1 MPYTVTPP
9 PPPGLPWT
17 TEWGAPVTYL
27 LGLRMQDRDVL
38 VVGGGRVAQ
47 RRIPVLLD
55 AGARVTLISP
65 TVSAALE
72 DLASAGRLTWYRR
85 PYTPGD
91 VAGPEA
97 PAYWLVHT
105 ATDDPEVNAAVAE
118 EAEGARVW
126 CVRADDRHASSAWT
140 PASGTASGITVGI
153 VASGDPRRAAGLRDA
168 VVDGLADGTL
178 DARRG
183 RERLSGVALVGGGPG
198 DPGLITVRGQ
208 QLLSQAD
215 VVVVDR
221 LAPTSLLDRLPSD
234 VEIIDAAKI
243 PYGRSMSQEAIND
256 ILIDRARRGRFVV
269 RLKGGDSFLFGRGG
283 EEAAACAAAGVP
295 VIAVP
300 GVTSA
305 LAAPAGAGIPATH
318 RGVAQDVHIVSAHV
332 PPGDERSTV
341 DWSGLARAGGTVVV
355 LMGVGHLES
364 VADALVSHGRS
375 ADTPVAVVQ
384 EATLPGQRTVTGTL
398 STIAASARSAGVRP
412 PAVVIIGEVVK
423 TARELDILHTGT
435 PFETRRQV
443 TGRDLQ

>member
-1 MPYTVTPP
+1 M
-9 PPPGLPWT
+9 
-17 TEWGAPVTYL
+17 TYL
-27 LGLRMQDRDVL
+27 LGLRMRGRDVL

-47 RRIPVLLD
+47 RRVPVLIE
-55 AGARVTLISP
+55 AGARVTLVAP
-65 TVSAALE
+65 EASAALE
-72 DLASAGRLTWYRR
+72 DLASAGHLTWHRR
-85 PYTPGD
+85 PYAAGD
-91 VAGPEA
+91 VAGPGA
-97 PAYWLVHT
+97 PAYWLVHA
-105 ATDDPEVNAAVAE
+105 ATDDPGVNAAVAE
-118 EAEGARVW
+118 EAENARVW

-140 PASGTASGITVGI
+140 PASGSAAGVTVGV
-153 VASGDPRRAAGLRDA
+153 VASGDPRRSAGLRDA

-183 RERLSGVALVGGGPG
+183 RERLRGVALVGGGPG

-221 LAPTSLLDRLPSD
+221 LAPTSLLDRLPAD
-234 VEIIDAAKI
+234 VEIVDAAKI
-243 PYGRSMSQEAIND
+243 PYGRSMTQEEINAT
-256 ILIDRARRGRFVV
+256 LVDRAGRGKFVV

-283 EEAAACAAAGVP
+283 EEAAACAAAGIP

-305 LAAPAGAGIPATH
+305 LAAPASAGIPATH
-318 RGVAQDVHIVSAHV
+318 RGVSQDLHIVSAHV

-341 DWSGLARAGGTVVV
+341 DWAGLARAGGTVVV
-355 LMGVGHLES
+355 LMGVERIE
-364 VADALVSHGRS
+364 AIAEALVSHGRS

-398 STIAASARSAGVRP
+398 ATIAAAARSAGVRP

-423 TARELDILHTGT
+423 TARDLDILHTGNQ
-435 PFETRRQV
+435 FETRRLA

>member
-1 MPYTVTPP
+1 M
-9 PPPGLPWT
+9 
-17 TEWGAPVTYL
+17 TYL
-27 LGLRMQDRDVL
+27 LGLRMQGRDVL

-47 RRIPVLLD
+47 RRVPVLIED
-55 AGARVTLISP
+55 GARVTLISP
-65 TVSAALE
+65 EVSAVLE
-72 DLASAGRLTWYRR
+72 DLASAGHLTWHRR
-85 PYTPGD
+85 AYAPGD
-91 VAGPEA
+91 VAGPDA
-97 PAYWLVHT
+97 PAYWLVHA
-105 ATDDPEVNAAVAE
+105 ATDEPGVNAAVAE
-118 EAEGARVW
+118 EAEDARVW
-126 CVRADDRHASSAWT
+126 CVRADDRNASSAWT
-140 PASGTASGITVGI
+140 PASGTASGVTVGV

-183 RERLSGVALVGGGPG
+183 RERLRGVALVGGGPG

-221 LAPTSLLDRLPSD
+221 LAPTSLLDRLPAD
-234 VEIIDAAKI
+234 VEIVDAAKI
-243 PYGRSMSQEAIND
+243 PYGRSMTQEDINAVM
-256 ILIDRARRGRFVV
+256 IDRARQGRFVV

-305 LAAPAGAGIPATH
+305 LAAPASAGIPATH

-332 PPGDERSTV
+332 PPGDDRSTV
-341 DWSGLARAGGTVVV
+341 DWAGLARAGGTVMV
-355 LMGVGHLES
+355 LMGVERIDS
-364 VADALVSHGRS
+364 IADALVSHGRS
-375 ADTPVAVVQ
+375 SDTPVAVVQ

-398 STIAASARSAGVRP
+398 ATIASSVRSAGVRP

-435 PFETRRQV
+435 QFETRRLA

>member
-1 MPYTVTPP
+1 M
-9 PPPGLPWT
+9 
-17 TEWGAPVTYL
+17 
-27 LGLRMQDRDVL
+27 
-38 VVGGGRVAQ
+38 
-47 RRIPVLLD
+47 
-55 AGARVTLISP
+55 
-65 TVSAALE
+65 
-72 DLASAGRLTWYRR
+72 
-85 PYTPGD
+85 
-91 VAGPEA
+91 
-97 PAYWLVHT
+97 
-105 ATDDPEVNAAVAE
+105 NAAVAE
-118 EAEGARVW
+118 EAERARVW

-140 PASGTASGITVGI
+140 PASGTASGITVGV
-153 VASGDPRRAAGLRDA
+153 VASGDPRRSAGLRDA
-168 VVDGLADGTL
+168 VIEGLADGTL

-183 RERLSGVALVGGGPG
+183 RERLRGVALVGGGPG

-221 LAPTSLLDRLPSD
+221 LAPTSLLDRLSAD
-234 VEIIDAAKI
+234 VEIVDAAKI
-243 PYGRSMSQEAIND
+243 PYGRSMTQEEINAT
-256 ILIDRARRGRFVV
+256 LVDRARRGKFVV

-305 LAAPAGAGIPATH
+305 LAAPASAGIPATH

-341 DWSGLARAGGTVVV
+341 DWDGLARAGGTVVA
-355 LMGVGHLES
+355 LMGVERIEA
-364 VADALVSHGRS
+364 VADALVSHGRP

-398 STIAASARSAGVRP
+398 ATIAASARSAGVRP

-423 TARELDILHTGT
+423 TARDLDILHTGT
-435 PFETRRQV
+435 QFETRRLA

>member
-1 MPYTVTPP
+1 M
-9 PPPGLPWT
+9 
-17 TEWGAPVTYL
+17 TYL

-47 RRIPVLLD
+47 RRVPVLIE
-55 AGARVTLISP
+55 AGARVTLIAP
-65 TVSAALE
+65 AVSAALE
-72 DLASAGRLTWYRR
+72 DLSSAGHLTWHRR
-85 PYTPGD
+85 PYAPGD
-91 VAGPEA
+91 VAGPDA
-97 PAYWLVHT
+97 PAYWLVHA
-105 ATDDPEVNAAVAE
+105 ATDDPGVNAAVAE

-126 CVRADDRHASSAWT
+126 CVRADDRNASSAWT
-140 PASGTASGITVGI
+140 PASGTAGGITVGV

-168 VVDGLADGTL
+168 VVDGLSDGTL

-183 RERLSGVALVGGGPG
+183 RERLRGVALVGGGPG

-221 LAPTSLLDRLPSD
+221 LAPTSLLDRLPAD
-234 VEIIDAAKI
+234 VEVIDAAKI
-243 PYGRSMSQEAIND
+243 PYGRSMTQEDINAV
-256 ILIDRARRGRFVV
+256 LVDRARQGRFVV

-305 LAAPAGAGIPATH
+305 LAAPASAGIPATH

-355 LMGVGHLES
+355 LMGMERIEA

-375 ADTPVAVVQ
+375 SDTPVAVVQ

-398 STIAASARSAGVRP
+398 ATIASSVRSAGVRP

-435 PFETRRQV
+435 QFETRRLA

>member
-1 MPYTVTPP
+1 
-9 PPPGLPWT
+9 
-17 TEWGAPVTYL
+17 
-27 LGLRMQDRDVL
+27 MQDRDVL
-38 VVGGGRVAQ
+38 VVGGGKVAQ

-97 PAYWLVHT
+97 PDYWLVHT

-243 PYGRSMSQEAIND
+243 PYGRSMSQEDIND